1 MTKKITRRK
10 KKMKK
15 NRFVYVVYA
24 GAGHIP
30 REDVP
35 AYLEKI
41 SEMFSGK
48 SNNNELWVV
57 VPCFDTDNI
66 RVECINPV
74 LLTPEKYAEAE
85 ATVDRFNEAVD
96 QLLNMR
102 NLGNEDNA

>member
-1 MTKKITRRK
+1 MKKRRK

-24 GAGHIP
+24 GTKHIM
-30 REDVP
+30 RVDVS

-41 SEMFSGK
+41 SEMFSGM
-48 SNNNELWVV
+48 SNDNELWLV

-66 RVECINPV
+66 RVECINPA

-85 ATVDRFNEAVD
+85 ATVNRFNEAVD
-96 QLLNMR
+96 QLLKMR
-102 NLGNEDNA
+102 NPDNEDDA

>member
-1 MTKKITRRK
+1 
-10 KKMKK
+10 MKK

-24 GAGHIP
+24 GTGHIL
-30 REDVP
+30 REDVSE
-35 AYLEKI
+35 YLEKI

-48 SNNNELWVV
+48 SNDNELWVV

-66 RVECINPV
+66 RVECINPA

-102 NLGNEDNA
+102 NTGNEDNA